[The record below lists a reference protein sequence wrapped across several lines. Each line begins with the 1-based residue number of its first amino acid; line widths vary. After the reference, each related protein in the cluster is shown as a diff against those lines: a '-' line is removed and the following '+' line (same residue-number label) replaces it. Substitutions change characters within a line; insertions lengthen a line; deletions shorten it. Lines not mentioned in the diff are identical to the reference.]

1 VKELDEVLSALEKEV
16 EAMDNKKLESWASNI
31 AHIGTHNAYHVGQ
44 IIYIRKEQGSWDPDK
59 GVK

>member
-1 VKELDEVLSALEKEV
+1 MTDLEKVV
-16 EAMDNKKLESWASNI
+16 EGADEKQLQSCASEI

-44 IIYIRKEQGSWDPDK
+44 IVLVRKLQGSWDPNK